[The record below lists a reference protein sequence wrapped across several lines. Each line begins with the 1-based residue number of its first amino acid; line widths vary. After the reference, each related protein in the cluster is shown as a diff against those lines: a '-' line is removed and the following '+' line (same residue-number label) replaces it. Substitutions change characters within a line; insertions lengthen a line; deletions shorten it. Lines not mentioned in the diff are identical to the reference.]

1 MKKKNKINHIIM
13 FFSGIALLKLDF
25 GGFVFPLFFLI
36 VPSRSDVISDDPT
49 Y

>member
-1 MKKKNKINHIIM
+1 M
-13 FFSGIALLKLDF
+13 FFSGIALPKLDF

-36 VPSRSDVISDDPT
+36 VPSRSDVISDDRT